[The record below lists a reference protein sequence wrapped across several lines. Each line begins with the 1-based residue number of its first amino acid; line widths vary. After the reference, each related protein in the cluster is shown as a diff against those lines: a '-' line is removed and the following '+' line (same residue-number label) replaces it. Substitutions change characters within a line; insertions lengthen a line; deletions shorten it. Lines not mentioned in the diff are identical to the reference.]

1 MHLSDCPSKPLL
13 FSGYGLNSVS
23 LSVHFE
29 LLVQAVKL
37 LPQYV
42 EKHSTKNSRAARNVV
57 ASLLWVGGCR
67 SSDFIFQY
75 GNCYGWCEGGHAEA
89 WCDRWGFWLGTVTC
103 DAQRS
108 VVGIYSFSNSHS
120 ELDVACPPS
129 HHPRSVIVSTMNQS
143 HKLCQTQLTTSS
155 NFC

>member
-13 FSGYGLNSVS
+13 FSGYGLNLVS

-42 EKHSTKNSRAARNVV
+42 EKHSTKNSRAARNLV

-67 SSDFIFQY
+67 TSYFNMEIVMDGVKEDMQRHGVTDGDSGLEQCPVTPRDQS
-75 GNCYGWCEGGHAEA
+75 
-89 WCDRWGFWLGTVTC
+89 LGYTASAT
-103 DAQRS
+103 ALN
-108 VVGIYSFSNSHS
+108 G
-120 ELDVACPPS
+120 
-129 HHPRSVIVSTMNQS
+129 
-143 HKLCQTQLTTSS
+143 
-155 NFC
+155 

>member
-42 EKHSTKNSRAARNVV
+42 EKHSTKNSRAARNLV

-75 GNCYGWCEGGHAEA
+75 GNRYGVKEDMHGVTDGDSGLEQCPVTPR
-89 WCDRWGFWLGTVTC
+89 DQSLGSTASAT
-103 DAQRS
+103 AT
-108 VVGIYSFSNSHS
+108 SNSEWLKCSGSLWYVSGLWLYPQWTRAINSVKHS
-120 ELDVACPPS
+120 
-129 HHPRSVIVSTMNQS
+129 
-143 HKLCQTQLTTSS
+143 
-155 NFC
+155 